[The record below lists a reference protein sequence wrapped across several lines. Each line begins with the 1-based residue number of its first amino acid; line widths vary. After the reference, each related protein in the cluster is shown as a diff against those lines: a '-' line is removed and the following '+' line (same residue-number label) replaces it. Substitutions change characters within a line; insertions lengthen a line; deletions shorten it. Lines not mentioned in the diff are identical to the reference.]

1 MGINAGMGVSSAES
15 LVGTVFETFYCRVD
29 HLAIRAFAEAVCDPN
44 ALYSDSDKAKHCG
57 YRDIPA
63 PPSYAFALEMTA
75 GPGQVEICR
84 RLGLNPAQTLHVR
97 QSFEWHGD
105 LCAGDE
111 LTGTTS
117 VVSALFR
124 NRMKTFTLETK
135 WTNRESELILV
146 SRSQLA
152 EYERGQGQ

>member
-1 MGINAGMGVSSAES
+1 MGINAGMEPSSAES
-15 LVGTVFETFYCRVD
+15 LVGTVFEAFHCHVD
-29 HLAIRAFAEAVCDPN
+29 HLAIRAFAEAVGDPN
-44 ALYSDSDKAKHCG
+44 TLYSDTDKAKHCG

-75 GPGQVEICR
+75 GPGQAEICR

-105 LCAGDE
+105 VCAGDE
-111 LTGTTS
+111 LTGMTS

-124 NRMKTFTLETK
+124 NRMKTFSLETK
-135 WTNRESELILV
+135 WTNRESELVLV

-152 EYERGQGQ
+152 EYERGHGQ